1 MSKNIRVAGMFI
13 VALMLVVG
21 LAGGEDA
28 VNAPEIVGIDF
39 PKEIPATGRPVEGF
53 VFFTD
58 PNGDLSRA
66 EFQLLEGVDLESFTL
81 DLTDL
86 AGQTEGFFPFEIAT
100 TTPQK
105 ARYAVSLIDAE
116 GHKSEPSI
124 LEFEARL
131 YPDLVVELDPASV
144 PEDLRP
150 GQTLEITYTVH
161 NAGGLPTDP
170 FFTAFYLSADE
181 GITREDLLLDS
192 WEELGLGVA
201 ETRSR
206 TLSVRIPEDVGLRL
220 GPGGFIGLWADH
232 LDQIEEGDEENN
244 VVSVA
249 VGISGVVRRGP
260 IADFLAEPRRG
271 PAPLSVRFTNASQG
285 EFTEALWDFGDGTTS
300 RELQPEHIYN
310 TAGSYTV
317 KLTVSGPGG
326 EDTKTRV
333 DYIIVE
339 SARPRPQARF
349 SASPTSGRV
358 PLIVRFD
365 NQSENAT
372 GFIWDFGDGTTSL
385 ERNPEHTY
393 WQAGSHTVRL
403 TARGPG
409 GEASAQRT
417 IGVQPGRVLFE
428 DDFSRPSGWCEES
441 NPDVLY
447 HHDTG
452 RGVYIIEVR
461 RSGGWLFWCYTPG
474 GNTFSDFAV
483 EVEARRTS
491 GPPGAYGFVLR
502 HNDAGYYIFV
512 ANVYGGASL
521 QKYDANRQRW
531 STIVDWSPGGAVE
544 PGSPDHI
551 ALIAQG
557 SEFRLYL
564 NGRLIAVA
572 NDSSFRRGR
581 IGLLAWAYDEGG
593 TRVEF
598 DNLHIYEP

>member
-1 MSKNIRVAGMFI
+1 MFKRKMGLLGI
-13 VALMLVVG
+13 LIGVLMFGVG

-28 VNAPEIVGIDF
+28 NAPKIVGIDF
-39 PKEIPATGRPVEGF
+39 PQEIPTGRPIEGF
-53 VFFTD
+53 VFFAD

-86 AGQTEGFFPFEIAT
+86 KGQTEGFFPFEITASA
-100 TTPQK
+100 PQK

-116 GHKSEPSI
+116 GHKSEPSV
-124 LEFEARL
+124 LEFEARP
-131 YPDLVVELDPASV
+131 YADLVVELVPASV
-144 PEDLRP
+144 PKSLQP
-150 GQTLEITYTVH
+150 GQTVEVAYSVR
-161 NAGGLPTDP
+161 NEGGLPTGP
-170 FFTAFYLSADE
+170 FFTALYLSDDE
-181 GITREDLLLDS
+181 GITREDLLLSS
-192 WEELGLGVA
+192 WEEAGLGVG
-201 ETRSR
+201 EGRSG
-206 TLSVRIPEDVGLRL
+206 SVSIQIPEDVGLRL
-220 GPGGFIGLWADH
+220 GPAGFIGLWADH
-232 LDQIEEGDEENN
+232 LDQIEEGDEGNN

-271 PAPLSVRFTNASQG
+271 PAPLTVKFTNASQG
-285 EFTEALWDFGDGTTS
+285 EFTEVRWDFGDGTTS
-300 RELQPEHIYN
+300 QEPNPTHTYRS
-310 TAGSYTV
+310 AGAYTV

-326 EDTKTRV
+326 ADTKTRA
-333 DYIIVE
+333 DYILVE
-339 SARPRPQARF
+339 SARPHPKARF

-358 PLIVRFD
+358 PLIVRFN
-365 NQSENAT
+365 NQSEDAT
-372 GFIWDFGDGTTSL
+372 GFLWDFGDGTTSL

-393 WQAGSHTVRL
+393 WRAGSHTVRL

-447 HHDTG
+447 HHDTS
-452 RGVYIIEVR
+452 RGVYVIQVR
-461 RSGGWLFWCYTPG
+461 KSGGWLFWCYTPG
-474 GNTFSDFAV
+474 GSTFSDFAI
-483 EVEARRTS
+483 EVEARQTS

-502 HNDAGYYIFV
+502 HSDAGYYIFV
-512 ANVYGGASL
+512 ADVYGYASL
-521 QKYDANRQRW
+521 QKYDATRKRW
-531 STIVDWSPGGAVE
+531 STIVDWSPGEMVE
-544 PGSPDHI
+544 QGSPDHL

-557 SEFRLYL
+557 SQFRLYM

-572 NDSSFRRGR
+572 NDSSFRRGKV
-581 IGLLAWAYDEGG
+581 GLLAWAYDQGG

-598 DNLHIYEP
+598 DNLHIYQP